1 MTALARTLYKLRAPR
16 ELKTALGEVVRT
28 DHVLESTVVLRDG
41 RRETLLFAADARGRT
56 LNDVELMVLDP
67 LALDPA
73 AEPVA

>member
-1 MTALARTLYKLRAPR
+1 MTAIARTLYKLRKPQD
-16 ELKTALGEVVRT
+16 LKTALGVVVRT
-28 DHVLESTVVLRDG
+28 DHVLQTTVVLRDG
-41 RRETLLFAADARGRT
+41 RLETLLLAADAQGRT